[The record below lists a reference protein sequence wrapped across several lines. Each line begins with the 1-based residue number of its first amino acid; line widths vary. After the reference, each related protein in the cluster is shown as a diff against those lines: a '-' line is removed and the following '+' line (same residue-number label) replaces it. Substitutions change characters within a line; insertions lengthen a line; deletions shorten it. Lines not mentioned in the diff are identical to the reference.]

1 MRIKY
6 FLGLSAGLF
15 LSVASLEAQTLFT
28 YGGHPV
34 SKEEFISVYNK
45 NNQNKV
51 NNKTSVSDYLDLY
64 ALFRMK
70 VQDALDMKMDT
81 TAAVVNELNNYKAQL
96 ARAELL
102 DKTVTS
108 RLVEEAYERMKTDVE
123 VAHIL
128 VAVHPN
134 EDSTRAYNK
143 IDSIYRV
150 LESHPEDFAALAK
163 SLSDDQTT
171 ASSGGEL
178 GYITALQTPYHFE
191 TAAYNTPV
199 GQLSKPF
206 RTHYGY
212 HIIKVEAR
220 RPDPGQVKVAQI
232 LVGCPNYKDADFRAK
247 AQNLANDIEQKL
259 KGGADFTA
267 LVAQYSDDQ
276 YTKDIKGVMQP
287 FGIGEMTPDF
297 EQAAFALKEPG
308 DISAPVVTA
317 YGYHILKLIKH
328 IPLQPL
334 DSIRDVLT
342 QEVKND
348 AREQQA
354 KDSYMEKV
362 KQDYHFRNY
371 PDNYQQLVTATLKD
385 SGRSLSP
392 SRFPQLTQPLF
403 ELDGQKYSQSAF
415 LAYADKVTQGNFVG
429 RKEYVLHDLYATYV
443 DKSVTDLQQQKL
455 MDSDPKYRDMI
466 DEYKNG
472 ILLFDLMDKKVWN
485 EASAD
490 SAGLKAFYEKN
501 QDKYKWSAGVEGTLF
516 YADNKAALE
525 RLQHYIDQGEDVQ
538 VALDK
543 VHQDLSSAN
552 VDIKSQSGR
561 YPFSQIPVAKESLA
575 AHKTTTVFTNPKG
588 TGYGMIY
595 VSKVYPNDELKS
607 LDDAKGFV
615 MADYQDYLEKQ
626 WEQQLMKKYPLKI
639 NDRVLKKV
647 EDQVK

>member
-1 MRIKY
+1 MRIRY
-6 FLGLSAGLF
+6 FLGLSAGLL
-15 LSVASLEAQTLFT
+15 LSAASVEAQTLFT

-34 SKEEFISVYNK
+34 SKEEFMAVYNK
-45 NNQNKV
+45 NNQNKI
-51 NNKTSVSDYLDLY
+51 NNKTSVSDYLNLY

-81 TAAVVNELNNYKAQL
+81 TAAVVNELDNYKAQL
-96 ARAELL
+96 TRTELL

-108 RLVEEAYERMKTDVE
+108 RLVREAYDRMKTDVK

-134 EDSTRAYNK
+134 EDSVRAKNK

-150 LESHPEDFAALAK
+150 LESRPEDFEALAK

-171 ASSGGEL
+171 ASNGGEL

-199 GQLSKPF
+199 GQFSKPF
-206 RTHYGY
+206 RTNFGY

-220 RPDPGQVKVAQI
+220 RPDPGQVQVAQI
-232 LVGCPNYKDADFRAK
+232 LVGCPDYKDADFRAEAK
-247 AQNLANDIEQKL
+247 KLAGDIDQKL
-259 KGGADFTA
+259 KNGADFTA
-267 LVAQYSDDQ
+267 LVAQYSDDK
-276 YTKDIKGVMQP
+276 YTKDAKGVMPP

-297 EQAAFALKEPG
+297 EQAAFALEDPG
-308 DISAPVVTA
+308 DISAPVVTT

-334 DSIRDVLT
+334 DSIRDELT
-342 QEVKND
+342 LKVKND
-348 AREQQA
+348 ARERQA
-354 KDSYMEKV
+354 KDVYMEKV
-362 KQDYHFRNY
+362 KQDYHFR
-371 PDNYQQLVTATLKD
+371 DFSANYQQLVTAVLKD

-392 SRFPQLTQPLF
+392 TRFPRLMQPLF
-403 ELDGQKYSQSAF
+403 ELDGQKYSQAAF
-415 LAYADKVTQGNFVG
+415 LAYADKMTQGNFVG
-429 RKEYVLHDLYATYV
+429 RKEYVLRDLYATYV

-455 MDSDPKYRDMI
+455 MESDPKYRDMI
-466 DEYKNG
+466 NEYKNG

-485 EASAD
+485 KASSD
-490 SAGLKAFYEKN
+490 TSGLKAFYEKN
-501 QDKYKWSAGVEGTLF
+501 QDKYKWPAGVEGTLF

-525 RLQHYIDQGEDVQ
+525 KLQHYIDQGEDIQ

-543 VHQDLSSAN
+543 VHQDMPGNAE
-552 VDIKSQSGR
+552 IKSQAGR
-561 YPFSQIPVAKESLA
+561 YAFGQIPLAQESLA
-575 AHKTTTVFTNPKG
+575 AHKATAVFNNPDSKG
-588 TGYGMIY
+588 FGMIY
-595 VSKVYPNDELKS
+595 VSKVYPDDELKS
-607 LDDAKGFV
+607 LDDARGFV

-647 EDQVK
+647 EQQVD